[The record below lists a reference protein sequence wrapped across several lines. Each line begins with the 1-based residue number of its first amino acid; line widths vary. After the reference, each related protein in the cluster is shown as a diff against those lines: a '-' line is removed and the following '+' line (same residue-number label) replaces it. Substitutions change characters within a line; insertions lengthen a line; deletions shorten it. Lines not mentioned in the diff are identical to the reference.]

1 MLIGFKVSMPFNFL
15 CFCRT
20 PKKGA
25 STSITFSHGTKRAK
39 RGGEGGS
46 GGKKRIYTK
55 DSLKMFPFY
64 ASTSITKVLVTQSNS
79 MELFLWF
86 QKSHLAPK

>member
-46 GGKKRIYTK
+46 GEKRG
-55 DSLKMFPFY
+55 F
-64 ASTSITKVLVTQSNS
+64 TQ
-79 MELFLWF
+79 
-86 QKSHLAPK
+86 KTA